1 MAGQV
6 PDSGYKK
13 DIVGPGSGGG
23 GGASPATTAPPEV
36 QAASVLG
43 VSLLYAREDH
53 THQSPTVYL
62 PSGAGVSTNILGNR
76 SANNAPTDLASIGIV
91 NFGSKTAGAS
101 TGVSGAYCSLLG
113 GDRNSLTSG
122 YGFLGGGRNN
132 TVTANYAVLVGG
144 NNNSILSTNTDS
156 TDSFIGAGD
165 SNVIDDSTH
174 AFIGGGSGNTNSGSY
189 GAIVGGENN
198 SLAISGSAPTRSFIG
213 AGTTNVI
220 SGQVSCAIVA
230 GQGNIIN
237 DSVGLAS
244 WSFIGAG
251 NLNNI
256 FLGTGSF
263 IGAGGVNAIRG
274 DFSAIVAGQ
283 NNSVLSTSST
293 AANCG
298 VLSGS
303 TNTVDSATNSIIV
316 AGESNNVLS
325 TKSASANC
333 GVFSGGANTVDSA
346 SNSAICAG
354 ESNSIGVAAGVSN
367 RDFIGAGAFNSIT
380 DSLDSFIGGGESNSL
395 AQANKSAIG
404 GGELNQIN
412 PALNTV
418 THAFLGGGFQNV
430 IDAGLSVFVGGGTNI
445 TASGDYA
452 FVGGGLFNEVTPGAG
467 PSDSSGVCSGTGN
480 VVSSARRSFIGGGIS
495 NTINSAT
502 SDDASTICGGTSN
515 LVQNSS
521 WSFLGGGLLNALADV
536 DYCVIG
542 GGTRNNMTAT
552 SGTIPG
558 GERGSC
564 YITGS
569 FVHASGTLNATGDQ
583 QYTHVVISGQTP
595 GLTVNESVVLT
606 PRTALGSNVFATIAN
621 RAYTVILEVTMARNN
636 LSDARSFLVHAL
648 VVTDAAN
655 LVTIV
660 AQSILSQLGSAATAL
675 YTVTVS
681 AGAAPSRI
689 IVTAATGA
697 GNTHKVIVSCTARMT
712 ETANNYP

>member
-23 GGASPATTAPPEV
+23 GGPSPATSAPPEV
-36 QAASVLG
+36 QASSVLG

-62 PSGAGVSTNILGNR
+62 PSGAGISTNILGNR
-76 SANNAPTDLASIGIV
+76 SANNAPTDLTSIGIV
-91 NFGSKTAGAS
+91 NFGSKTAGGS
-101 TGVSGAYCSLLG
+101 TGASGAYCSLLG

-132 TVTANYAVLVGG
+132 TVTANWAVLVGG

-156 TDSFIGAGD
+156 TDSFLGAGD
-165 SNVIDDSTH
+165 SNVIDDALH
-174 AFIGGGSGNTNSGSY
+174 AFVGGGTGNTNSASY
-189 GAIVGGENN
+189 GVIVGGENN
-198 SLAISGSAPTRSFIG
+198 SLSITGSAPQKSFIG
-213 AGTTNVI
+213 AGSTNRI
-220 SGQVSCAIVA
+220 SGQTSCGVVS
-230 GQGNIIN
+230 GEGNFID
-237 DSVGLAS
+237 DSVGPAGN
-244 WSFIGAG
+244 SFIGAG
-251 NLNNI
+251 NLNSVTSG
-256 FLGTGSF
+256 LSSF
-263 IGAGGVNAIRG
+263 IG
-274 DFSAIVAGQ
+274 
-283 NNSVLSTSST
+283 
-293 AANCG
+293 
-298 VLSGS
+298 SGS
-303 TNTVDSATNSIIV
+303 V
-316 AGESNNVLS
+316 NNVQ
-325 TKSASANC
+325 A
-333 GVFSGGANTVDSA
+333 DY
-346 SNSAICAG
+346 
-354 ESNSIGVAAGVSN
+354 
-367 RDFIGAGAFNSIT
+367 
-380 DSLDSFIGGGESNSL
+380 SFLGGGES
-395 AQANKSAIG
+395 
-404 GGELNQIN
+404 NQIN

-430 IDAGLSVFVGGGTNI
+430 IDAGVSVFVGGGTNI

-452 FVGGGLFNEVTPGAG
+452 VVVGGLLNEVSPGAG

-495 NTINSAT
+495 NTVVSAT
-502 SDDASTICGGTSN
+502 SDDASAICGGTSN

-542 GGTRNNMTAT
+542 GGTRNNVTAT

-595 GLTVNESVVLT
+595 GLTVNEIVVLT
-606 PRTALGSNVFATIAN
+606 PRTATGSNVFATIAN

-636 LSDARSFLVHAL
+636 QTDARSFLIHAL
-648 VVTDAAN
+648 VTTDN
-655 LVTIV
+655 LNAVTIV
-660 AQSILSQLGSAATAL
+660 QQSILSQLGSPATAL

-689 IVTAATGA
+689 VVTAATGA

>member
-43 VSLLYAREDH
+43 VSLLYARQDH

-62 PSGAGVSTNILGNR
+62 PSGAGISTNILGNR

-165 SNVIDDSTH
+165 SNVIDDSIH

-198 SLAISGSAPTRSFIG
+198 SLAISGAAPTRSFIG

-220 SGQVSCAIVA
+220 SGQTSCAIVS
-230 GQGNIIN
+230 GGGNSIN
-237 DSVGLAS
+237 DSGGNAES
-244 WSFIGAG
+244 SFIGAG
-251 NLNNI
+251 NLNSI
-256 FLGTGSF
+256 ISGVCSF
-263 IGAGGVNAIRG
+263 IGAGTDNLNQCDYSMLG
-274 DFSAIVAGQ
+274 AGSS
-283 NNSVLSTSST
+283 NTISST
-293 AANCG
+293 DAVATNCFLG
-298 VLSGS
+298 SGTLNEIGGGNNVFLGAGSGCSASGDNVFIGGGTGLSVSPGTGSSEESGICSGS
-303 TNTVDSATNSIIV
+303 TNQVTSCIN
-316 AGESNNVLS
+316 
-325 TKSASANC
+325 
-333 GVFSGGANTVDSA
+333 
-346 SNSAICAG
+346 
-354 ESNSIGVAAGVSN
+354 
-367 RDFIGAGAFNSIT
+367 
-380 DSLDSFIGGGESNSL
+380 SFIGGGVSNAITSSVGTKESN
-395 AQANKSAIG
+395 
-404 GGELNQIN
+404 
-412 PALNTV
+412 
-418 THAFLGGGFQNV
+418 
-430 IDAGLSVFVGGGTNI
+430 
-445 TASGDYA
+445 
-452 FVGGGLFNEVTPGAG
+452 
-467 PSDSSGVCSGTGN
+467 
-480 VVSSARRSFIGGGIS
+480 FIGGGAG
-495 NTINSAT
+495 NQVA
-502 SDDASTICGGTSN
+502 A
-515 LVQNSS
+515 SS
-521 WSFLGGGLLNALADV
+521 WGSVVGGFVNIVSGGF
-536 DYCVIG
+536 DYATIG
-542 GGTRNNMTAT
+542 GGIRNAVTAT

-569 FVHASGTLNATGDQ
+569 FVHASGTLSATGEQ

-648 VVTDAAN
+648 VVTDALNA
-655 LVTIV
+655 VTV
-660 AQSILSQLGSAATAL
+660 VQQSILSQLGSPATAL
-675 YTVTVS
+675 YTVNVS